1 VKLFLSFPN
10 VTLLF
15 DCIKKAHSYNTVTRF
30 YVPLYDDAIVHV
42 YMQLKIHAILRLPL
56 FTEIVTEGTQKT
68 INVNTTIKINYY
80 LQNADNGS

>member
-1 VKLFLSFPN
+1 
-10 VTLLF
+10 
-15 DCIKKAHSYNTVTRF
+15 
-30 YVPLYDDAIVHV
+30 
-42 YMQLKIHAILRLPL
+42 MQLKIHAILRLPL